1 MTVCKPLRFD
11 AKVTAGHKSRCSES
25 PILNNSIASSV
36 KKGIDN
42 EDLSKLLAFFNLL
55 DRRSLYQNNTGA
67 FHPPCWGVRQSKNGM
82 DGQGLWHLAL
92 KKPPNATLVRSHIA
106 CLHLPPGASSRNSAH
121 QIQPEPLQ

>member
-55 DRRSLYQNNTGA
+55 DRRSLY
-67 FHPPCWGVRQSKNGM
+67 SKNGM